1 MKSLL
6 YLAVFAGSITFA
18 SAQNT
23 DSSQLFFNMGM
34 ADLQAGKYLVANI
47 DFNKALTYN
56 PRNTQA
62 LIQNGYTYLHISK
75 SFEAKAAFEKAI
87 ELEPENQ
94 AVIKELSELYLNY
107 RQFDKAI
114 DLAQK
119 CSSCENKDRI
129 LGIAHYQREE
139 YGKAIQYLE
148 SAIQKNSNDAE
159 AVYILGRTYIETES
173 YQQAVGLYKKAVTF
187 PDAKPL
193 WYYELGL
200 LQYNLED
207 YKSALASFRAAAD
220 KGYVATRDFKE
231 NFGFACLYT
240 GEYDYG
246 ESVLLSLLA
255 DKPGNTDIYRQI
267 ADIFYKNKLY
277 DKSLDYCQ
285 KLLQMNEKDARAIY
299 QAGLCFQKKG
309 QKDRGQKMCDKAI
322 ELDPSLASLKSK
334 KEFVG
339 L

>member
-6 YLAVFAGSITFA
+6 PLAVFVGISSLT

-23 DSSQLFFNMGM
+23 DSSRQYFDKGM
-34 ADLQAGKYLVANI
+34 AELQAQRYLVATGY
-47 DFNKALTYN
+47 FNKAISFN
-56 PRNTQA
+56 PNNTQA
-62 LIQNGYTYLHISK
+62 LIQNGYTYLHMYK
-75 SFEAKAAFEKAI
+75 SFEAKASFEKA
-87 ELEPENQ
+87 LEQEPQNQ
-94 AVIKELSELYLNY
+94 AVIKELATLYLNY

-114 DLAQK
+114 ELAEK
-119 CSSCENKDRI
+119 CNVCDNKDRI
-129 LGIAHYQREE
+129 LGIASYEREE
-139 YGKAIQYLE
+139 YNKAVQYLE
-148 SAIQKNSNDAE
+148 KALEKNSQDAE
-159 AVYILGRTYIETES
+159 ATYILGRTYMEMEL
-173 YQQAVGLYKKAVTF
+173 YQQAVGIYKKAVLL

-207 YKSALASFRAAAD
+207 YKSALTSFRSAAD
-220 KGYVATRDFKE
+220 KGYTATRDFKE
-231 NFGFACLYT
+231 NLGFACLYT

-246 ESVLLSLLA
+246 ESVLLSLLV
-255 DKPGNTDIYRQI
+255 DKPGNTDILRQI

-277 DKSLDYCQ
+277 DRSLGYCQ
-285 KLLQMNEKDARAIY
+285 KLLQMNEKDARALY

-322 ELDPSLASLKSK
+322 ELDPSLEGLRKK
-334 KEFVG
+334 KEMVG